1 MDIQV
6 LEKLFEQHFKRPS
19 TKTERLP
26 GAGSDRIYYRLYA
39 DTTTAIGVI
48 NNSVNENNNFL
59 LIDKFLGDNGIC
71 VPAIYEISEDGLCYL
86 QQDLGNS
93 SLFSLLH
100 EPNRNEL
107 IEKTLISLAKIH
119 SIPMTGQISSLNPPF
134 DHRLVHWDLN
144 YFKYCF
150 LKPTGVD
157 IDENSLE
164 DDFERFSQE
173 LLSNDMLY
181 GFMYRDCQ
189 SRNVMIFNDEPWWID
204 FQGARRG
211 PVAYDVASFLWQA
224 KAGLSAKER
233 EHFCQVYCQA
243 LKGYIPIDA
252 RQMMREIKLM
262 AAFRTLQVLGAYG
275 LRGLTEKKAHFLESI
290 PAALDN
296 LHQIVADGV
305 FDTYPELKRLS
316 FQLIDM
322 PRFKPATNKHLC
334 VEVYSF
340 SYKKGYPEDLTG
352 NGGGFMFDCRYMHN
366 PGRYIQYA
374 SLTGMDKPV
383 IDFLEERGEV
393 QPFLESALYNVKKAV
408 ERYHKR
414 GFTHLQIGYGC
425 TGGRHRSVYCAQK
438 TAETL
443 ANLYP
448 DVEIKLIHREQNII
462 KTFNS
467 PNL

>member
-1 MDIQV
+1 
-6 LEKLFEQHFKRPS
+6 
-19 TKTERLP
+19 
-26 GAGSDRIYYRLYA
+26 
-39 DTTTAIGVI
+39 
-48 NNSVNENNNFL
+48 
-59 LIDKFLGDNGIC
+59 
-71 VPAIYEISEDGLCYL
+71 
-86 QQDLGNS
+86 
-93 SLFSLLH
+93 
-100 EPNRNEL
+100 
-107 IEKTLISLAKIH
+107 
-119 SIPMTGQISSLNPPF
+119 
-134 DHRLVHWDLN
+134 
-144 YFKYCF
+144 
-150 LKPTGVD
+150 
-157 IDENSLE
+157 
-164 DDFERFSQE
+164 
-173 LLSNDMLY
+173 
-181 GFMYRDCQ
+181 
-189 SRNVMIFNDEPWWID
+189 
-204 FQGARRG
+204 
-211 PVAYDVASFLWQA
+211 
-224 KAGLSAKER
+224 
-233 EHFCQVYCQA
+233 
-243 LKGYIPIDA
+243 
-252 RQMMREIKLM
+252 
-262 AAFRTLQVLGAYG
+262 
-275 LRGLTEKKAHFLESI
+275 
-290 PAALDN
+290 
-296 LHQIVADGV
+296 
-305 FDTYPELKRLS
+305 
-316 FQLIDM
+316 M

-462 KTFNS
+462 KTFNP